1 MSEQRLN
8 VPVEDCLPGVVLACA
23 AAQAMR
29 RTPFDPGQDQLGHV
43 HWILIRVEKDDV
55 LTADVH
61 LYHGQAQLSH
71 QSVART
77 HSALVALLG
86 QAEKL
91 DLQF

>member
-1 MSEQRLN
+1 M
-8 VPVEDCLPGVVLACA
+8 
-23 AAQAMR
+23 
-29 RTPFDPGQDQLGHV
+29 
-43 HWILIRVEKDDV
+43 HWILISVEKDYALV
-55 LTADVH
+55 ADVH

-71 QSVART
+71 QSVARA

>member
-1 MSEQRLN
+1 M
-8 VPVEDCLPGVVLACA
+8 
-23 AAQAMR
+23 
-29 RTPFDPGQDQLGHV
+29 
-43 HWILIRVEKDDV
+43 HWILISVEKDYALV
-55 LTADVH
+55 ADVH